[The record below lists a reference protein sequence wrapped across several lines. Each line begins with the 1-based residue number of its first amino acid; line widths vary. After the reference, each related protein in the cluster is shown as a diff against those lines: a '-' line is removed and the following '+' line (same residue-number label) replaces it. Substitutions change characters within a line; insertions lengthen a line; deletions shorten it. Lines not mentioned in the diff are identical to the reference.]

1 MFKVDFEKGTGLQ
14 YFFKSTGFQM
24 FGVDEWGNVKL
35 KIRNITE
42 DNSRGNRKMII
53 LIMGVEAMRV
63 PRK

>member
-1 MFKVDFEKGTGLQ
+1 
-14 YFFKSTGFQM
+14 M

-63 PRK
+63 PSK

>member
-1 MFKVDFEKGTGLQ
+1 MFKVDLKKGTGLQ

-63 PRK
+63 PSK